1 MSEIG
6 FYEKPEVFKE
16 YESLRI
22 LMPVYPLPEDE
33 KEGKGAMY
41 INSEH
46 YLLAVLN
53 YCYGIIRNNL
63 SLSAV
68 LPTDPDEDALLVG
81 SNIELYKRLLLV
93 YRNALIYNHAL
104 PRKLPDILFEKNYRA
119 SGELGVLTSRQI
131 DPNREHVTIACLRT
145 RPESSGRDGIAEDF
159 DEFRAAWASYEQ
171 GRPFFKGFEDF
182 YSSYWKKQ
190 RVIEKDNWEEAR
202 READGSYGYE
212 GPWSY

>member
-1 MSEIG
+1 MSGIG

-22 LMPVYPLPEDE
+22 LIPVDPLPEDE

-63 SLSAV
+63 SLSTV

-93 YRNALIYNHAL
+93 YRNALIYDHAL
-104 PRKLPDILFEKNYRA
+104 PRKLTDILFEKNYRA
-119 SGELGVLTSRQI
+119 SGDLGVLASRQL
-131 DPNREHVTIACLRT
+131 DPNREHVTIECRRT
-145 RPESSGRDGIAEDF
+145 RTESRGRDGAAEDY
-159 DEFRAAWASYEQ
+159 DEFLAAWTGYEQ
-171 GRPFFKGFEDF
+171 GRQFFKGFEDYYKSF
-182 YSSYWKKQ
+182 WKKQ
-190 RVIEKDNWEEAR
+190 RVIEKEKWEKACSETA
-202 READGSYGYE
+202 GGYGYD
-212 GPWSY
+212 GPWST

>member
-6 FYEKPEVFKE
+6 FYKKPEVFRE

-22 LMPVYPLPEDE
+22 LIPVYPQPEDE
-33 KEGKGAMY
+33 ASGKGAMY

-46 YLLAVLN
+46 YLLAVFN

-68 LPTDPDEDALLVG
+68 LPTNPDEDALLVG

-119 SGELGVLTSRQI
+119 SGDLGVLVGRQL
-131 DPNREHVTIACLRT
+131 DPNREHVTINCLRA
-145 RPESSGRDGIAEDF
+145 SAEHKGTDCETEEY
-159 DEFRAAWASYEQ
+159 DEFKAAWASYEQ
-171 GRPFFKGFEDF
+171 GRQFFKGFEDF
-182 YSSYWKKQ
+182 YQTYWKKQ
-190 RVIEKDNWEEAR
+190 RVIEKEEWEKAHPKTNEN
-202 READGSYGYE
+202 YGE
-212 GPWSY
+212 GYY